1 MSKSLN
7 SSTSAKGF
15 TSELV
20 RRRTLTSSF
29 FSDHSIIVLNF
40 SSLTFILFGSVLL
53 CRTTSG
59 GLTQGGFLPLPFNRS
74 RYRKIRKKCS
84 IEDVYPALRF
94 KPIVVG
100 CFFCLSSYTFISC

>member
-40 SSLTFILFGSVLL
+40 YSLTFILFGSVLL
-53 CRTTSG
+53 CRTTSY
-59 GLTQGGFLPLPFNRS
+59 LRNKYTTFVNTNHITFVNRFVS
-74 RYRKIRKKCS
+74 KS
-84 IEDVYPALRF
+84 GTP
-94 KPIVVG
+94 
-100 CFFCLSSYTFISC
+100 

>member
-53 CRTTSG
+53 CRTTCY
-59 GLTQGGFLPLPFNRS
+59 LRNEYTTFVYTRF
-74 RYRKIRKKCS
+74 ITF
-84 IEDVYPALRF
+84 VYPYEIGGVYESYFNMINYVYLLLTNLIMLRNQR
-94 KPIVVG
+94 
-100 CFFCLSSYTFISC
+100 